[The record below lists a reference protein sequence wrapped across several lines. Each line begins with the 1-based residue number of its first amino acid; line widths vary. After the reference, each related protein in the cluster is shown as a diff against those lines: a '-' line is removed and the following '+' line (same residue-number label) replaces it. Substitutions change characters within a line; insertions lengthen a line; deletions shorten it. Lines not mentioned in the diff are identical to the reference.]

1 MKVMASS
8 TERMENIPESI
19 TLPVEETGSQGRSEL
34 CVNAKCY
41 TTLPNGTV
49 TGVKTQLS
57 RSLPSRQC
65 DQKAT
70 VILKYDLHI
79 YMLA

>member
-8 TERMENIPESI
+8 TERMENIAESI